1 MNRLSAM
8 KSPYVST
15 KFLIITELFFLVM
28 LAFVYYYS
36 SHEFSA
42 TSSLYF
48 KLKSIEKVRSRVELN
63 QVIHGQEFN
72 HIMKWECSVYNLST
86 GEQCHTKLA
95 NLNAQIKAE
104 RDAIASYDPCQECAN
119 GDGVEKRIIYYHT
132 FWQIKENSSDS
143 TRRQKR
149 VMKLNI
155 MSFLA
160 TQNLCCS
167 KLLFWKLKE
176 FPNDTEQELSQFF
189 GFYLS
194 MGALEIRTFDSD
206 VVCNN
211 KKSLFMNSSICADRK
226 ALSLSFANKDMVGF
240 SDFFR
245 FVILDIYE
253 GIYTDGDII
262 YLNDMQ
268 LLWDESFAYRW
279 SKAEFYNTGS
289 YCF

>member
-1 MNRLSAM
+1 
-8 KSPYVST
+8 
-15 KFLIITELFFLVM
+15 
-28 LAFVYYYS
+28 
-36 SHEFSA
+36 
-42 TSSLYF
+42 
-48 KLKSIEKVRSRVELN
+48 
-63 QVIHGQEFN
+63 
-72 HIMKWECSVYNLST
+72 
-86 GEQCHTKLA
+86 
-95 NLNAQIKAE
+95 
-104 RDAIASYDPCQECAN
+104 
-119 GDGVEKRIIYYHT
+119 
-132 FWQIKENSSDS
+132 
-143 TRRQKR
+143 
-149 VMKLNI
+149 
-155 MSFLA
+155 
-160 TQNLCCS
+160 
-167 KLLFWKLKE
+167 
-176 FPNDTEQELSQFF
+176 
-189 GFYLS
+189 